1 MSAENAHIRR
11 YQYEFLAE
19 PGKKGS
25 TESAVLY
32 LYGEDD
38 VLLAMLLFHD
48 IDEPTPGPKRHDSG
62 VITAHSPRASFHDY
76 IDLLRNEKPA
86 YCCWSEET
94 QKLVLS
100 SHMEPVGEQELRKLF
115 SWLYV

>member
-1 MSAENAHIRR
+1 MSAENSHIRR

-25 TESAVLY
+25 TESAMLH
-32 LYGEDD
+32 LYGSED

-48 IDEPTPGPKRHDSG
+48 IGEPTTGPTRQNNG
-62 VITAHSPRASFHDY
+62 VITAHFPRACFADY
-76 IDLLRNEKPA
+76 VDMLRNEKPV

-94 QKLVLS
+94 EKLIIS
-100 SHMEPVGEQELRKLF
+100 SHMEPVGEQELRKFF